1 MNRYARLTLSSL
13 IMIAL
18 HIGAGFMLFSIW
30 TLISDP
36 SFVAY
41 NMLDEAKSQEVYDT
55 NLMMARDISF
65 YFERAFM
72 FLLLWS
78 GALSFIW
85 LLRASMAPLDRP
97 GQARRM
103 RWLWTLLMFLGITG
117 SICIFLYYFV
127 EIPEIYAPQT
137 DLLSPHLR
145 IPLTAFWGVL
155 FFLFYFVCGSV
166 FATPKISRTAV
177 PLSSRILHS

>member
-1 MNRYARLTLSSL
+1 MNRYARLTLSTS

-18 HIGAGFMLFSIW
+18 HIGVGFMLFSIW

-36 SFVAY
+36 SFVAI
-41 NMLDEAKSQEVYDT
+41 NMLDEELRQEVPET
-55 NLMMARDISF
+55 NLMMAGELSF
-65 YFERAFM
+65 YFESAFM

-78 GALSFIW
+78 GLLSFIW
-85 LLRASMAPLDRP
+85 LLRSSMASLERP
-97 GQARRM
+97 GQARGM
-103 RWLWTLLMFLGITG
+103 RWLWWLLMVVGITG
-117 SICIFLYYFV
+117 STGIFLYNFV

-137 DLLSPHLR
+137 DYLSPHLR

-155 FFLFYFVCGSV
+155 FFLFYFVCGSF